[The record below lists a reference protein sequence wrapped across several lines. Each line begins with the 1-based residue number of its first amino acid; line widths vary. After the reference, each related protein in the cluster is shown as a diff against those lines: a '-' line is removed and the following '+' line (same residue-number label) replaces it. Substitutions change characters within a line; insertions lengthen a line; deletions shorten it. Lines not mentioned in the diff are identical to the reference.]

1 MRCRTVSL
9 ACACWLL
16 LCRLQIAIGADPAVV
31 PAAKQSS
38 TTTTDGAAPSAT
50 NAASSTTAE
59 GSPQPAPSGSEPS
72 KACSGEPL
80 VQGYDPITLGYTW
93 QSNDEPYVDFTL
105 SFKAP
110 LFRDLFCNASTEI
123 GHLYLTFTGRFA
135 FYVATRSSGP
145 VIGRE
150 YNPKLLWR
158 FVDESP
164 DAKGASAT
172 GYDNKVIP
180 EYGRYIDFAYAHSS
194 DGQNIDSLQEYQI
207 QSNQSG
213 SARDA
218 LDYISRGW
226 DYLETAGKVTRQ
238 FVFTNHDAL
247 ILFPDLKFFLRHG
260 FLQGVPEEIHSWEQ
274 GSTLLP
280 RHAFDGVSITAEYR
294 PFVPP
299 SDSRGYTASSTESLR
314 FSIKYLTGYDPI
326 ARYNTVR
333 GEFGYSIWG
342 LPLSIWVQD
351 GYMNSLARYYM
362 KARSVGVE
370 MRFIDF

>member
-1 MRCRTVSL
+1 MRCRTVPL
-9 ACACWLL
+9 ACAFWLSL
-16 LCRLQIAIGADPAVV
+16 FRLQIAIGADPAVV
-31 PAAKQSS
+31 PAVKQSG
-38 TTTTDGAAPSAT
+38 TTTTDSGASPAPK
-50 NAASSTTAE
+50 AASSTTTE
-59 GSPQPAPSGSEPS
+59 GSPQPAPKGSEPP
-72 KACSGEPL
+72 KPCSGEPL

-93 QSNDEPYVDFTL
+93 QSDDEPFIDFTL

-110 LFRDLFCNASTEI
+110 LFRDLLCNAFKGS
-123 GHLYLTFTGRFA
+123 GHLYLTFTGHFA

-158 FVDESP
+158 FVDVDPS
-164 DAKGASAT
+164 ARGASAT

-180 EYGRYIDFAYAHSS
+180 EYGRYIDFASAHSS

-207 QSNQSG
+207 QSYQSG
-213 SARDA
+213 STRDA

-226 DYLETAGKVTRQ
+226 DYLETAGKVTRKS
-238 FVFTNHDAL
+238 VFTHDDAL

-294 PFVPP
+294 PFTPTV
-299 SDSRGYTASSTESLR
+299 DSQGSAAASEESLR

-333 GEFGYSIWG
+333 GELGYSLWG
-342 LPLSIWVQD
+342 LPLSVWVQD

-362 KARSVGVE
+362 KTRSVGVE
-370 MRFIDF
+370 LRFIDF